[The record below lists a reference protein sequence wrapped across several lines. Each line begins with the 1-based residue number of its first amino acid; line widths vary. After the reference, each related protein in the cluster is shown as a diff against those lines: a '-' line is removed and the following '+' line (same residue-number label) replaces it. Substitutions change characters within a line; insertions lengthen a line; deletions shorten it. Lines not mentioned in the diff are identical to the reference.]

1 MNKFIALSLVL
12 TNTIFVYANDV
23 KLENTRQKYNKATT
37 ISYKSTAFYPNPDTD
52 EITSFSV
59 FYTIYNSKNMV
70 FDFHSQNDDTE
81 EFYKNGIYTEIK
93 KSEKAYYQYENKQNQ
108 DEAMQSSRLAQY
120 GPVALLKNKWK
131 YIDDISADGKLQSHY
146 SFIED
151 EHEYNGKIV
160 KTVFHLYI
168 APDNSVSKFERK
180 SYVDNKLGQTVTYKF
195 SNYTFSNKKESFN
208 YSLPKDYSLKYFER
222 IEQLKP
228 IKENTEAPLFEAIDI
243 NGNKVSL
250 NTFPAEKK
258 LILFSATN
266 CGASKVVNDYLCQP
280 NYALSKNISLI
291 NIFGSDSKENVIKY
305 FRNKSANNTI
315 ITNRKDLETE
325 YGISGYPILYMVNKE
340 GIIAKVADGS
350 DQVISLLKELN
361 KGANK

>member
-1 MNKFIALSLVL
+1 MNKFIALSLAL
-12 TNTIFVYANDV
+12 TNTVFAYANDV
-23 KLENTRQKYNKATT
+23 KLENTRQKYNNTAS
-37 ISYKSTAFYPNPDTD
+37 ISYKATAFYPNPDTG
-52 EITSFSV
+52 EITSFSI
-59 FYTIYNSKNMV
+59 FYTIYNPKNKA

-81 EFYKNGIYTEIK
+81 ELYKNGIYTEIK

-108 DEAMQSSRLAQY
+108 DEAMLSSRLAQY
-120 GPVALLKNKWK
+120 GPVALLKHKWK
-131 YIDDISADGKLQSHY
+131 YIDDISADAKLQSHY

-151 EHEYNGKIV
+151 EHEYNGKTV

-195 SNYTFSNKKESFN
+195 SNYTFLNKKESFN

-228 IKENTEAPLFEAIDI
+228 LKENTEPPLFEALDI

-258 LILFSATN
+258 LLLFSSTN
-266 CGASKVVNDYLCQP
+266 CGASKVVNDYISRPDYTLD
-280 NYALSKNISLI
+280 NNITLV
-291 NIFGSDSKENVIKY
+291 NIFGSDSKENVVKY
-305 FRNKSANNTI
+305 FRNKSVNSTI
-315 ITNRKDLETE
+315 IPNRKDLETE
-325 YGISGYPILYMVNKE
+325 YGISGYPVLYIVNKE

-361 KGANK
+361 KAKNK